1 MNKMWG
7 SKGQIESHSMN
18 IQGDYTEF
26 NRYVAVRMFY
36 IKDRFHNSI
45 VSFIWAVVW
54 LVFKIFEFLAQCI
67 IWVSL

>member
-1 MNKMWG
+1 MNQMWG
-7 SKGQIESHSMN
+7 SKGKIECHSMN

-54 LVFKIFEFLAQCI
+54 LGFKILVLLAQCI